1 MTTNTP
7 VEVYLNS
14 KYASYNVNGTD
25 NNSDMIFYFRSPI
38 IPPIGYA
45 TRIKVTSFV
54 FPLSYTLINSN
65 NNRLVINGT
74 TYTLTQGNYNANT
87 LRSHILSLIP
97 NTFTITFN
105 SITNKYTFTNTSNFT
120 INSTSTC
127 LVLLGFTQQSHT
139 SVSNTLSSNAVVN
152 LSGDANVIYIDLAN
166 VPTLNISST
175 NSQRTSV
182 LKSIPV
188 SVSSGS
194 VMYWENSTDSYV
206 LTQADNISFFHIR
219 ILGEDLLTPV
229 QFNSQH
235 WNMTLE
241 CTFVAK
247 ENPTDITDKDF
258 GEAYN
263 KYITKFNPQWVKDS
277 E

>member
-1 MTTNTP
+1 MSTHTP

-14 KYASYNVNGTD
+14 KYASYYVNDTI

-38 IPPIGYA
+38 IAPIGYS
-45 TRIKVTSFV
+45 TRIKVSNFV
-54 FPLSYTLINSN
+54 FPLSFSLVNSN
-65 NNRLVINGT
+65 NNRLVINGIS
-74 TYTLTQGNYNANT
+74 YTLTQGNYNANS
-87 LRSHILSLIP
+87 LRTHILTLIP
-97 NTFTITFN
+97 NTFAITFN
-105 SITNKYTFTNTSNFT
+105 SITNQYTFTNTSNFT

-139 SVSNTLSSNAVVN
+139 STSNTLTSNAVVN
-152 LSGDANVIYIDLAN
+152 LSGDNNVVYIDLAN
-166 VPTLNISST
+166 IPTLNISST

-182 LKSIPV
+182 VKSIPV
-188 SVSSGS
+188 SVSAGS
-194 VMYWENSTDSYV
+194 IMYWENGTDSFV
-206 LTQADNISFFHIR
+206 LTQLDNISFFHIR
-219 ILGEDLLTPV
+219 ILGEDLVTPV

-241 CTFVAK
+241 CSFIPK

-263 KYITKFNPQWVKDS
+263 KYITRFTP
-277 E
+277 